1 MALIVLDAS
10 VVIAFLDAGDE
21 HHGAA
26 IAALEGT
33 ERDDRVLPA
42 SAYAEVLVSP
52 MRRGGE
58 AASKVDEAL
67 SAIAIRIEPTTS
79 EIARAAARL
88 RARYK
93 SLRLPDALVLA
104 TGQVLNATRVLTA
117 DRGWPKLDPRAR
129 ATLGPQ
135 RVIRP

>member
-10 VVIAFLDAGDE
+10 VIIAFLDSADD
-21 HHGAA
+21 HHEAA
-26 IAALEGT
+26 IAALEAT

-52 MRRGGE
+52 MRRGSE

-79 EIARAAARL
+79 DIARAAARL
-88 RARYK
+88 RARHK

-104 TGQVLNATRVLTA
+104 TGQVLNAARLLTA
-117 DRGWPKLDPRAR
+117 DRGWPKLDRRAR
-129 ATLGPQ
+129 
-135 RVIRP
+135 VI